1 MGPEDQ
7 ASGLLRQL
15 KEQCCM
21 KSQTAAASGMNL
33 NHDEIAARAYQIWE
47 GAGCPAGS
55 EIKHW
60 LQAEEE
66 LRAIQKMKT
75 GQSVPK
81 PLQKATGQSVDH
93 TITETAKEQTKR
105 QAESV
110 PESSRR
116 IQKHAAAA

>member
-1 MGPEDQ
+1 
-7 ASGLLRQL
+7 
-15 KEQCCM
+15 M

-75 GQSVPK
+75 GQSVQSVPK

-93 TITETAKEQTKR
+93 TITETAKAQTRR